1 MQNCCNSTYNSLAP
15 RKIFEHIN
23 ELWCRTIVSQKCN
36 GNPRTDNNNR
46 QISHVMR
53 KPMFYIRETSAQI
66 SFTLTRKLI
75 STFIFIIVIV
85 IFNIVIVPFL
95 YSLNQHQSHLA
106 NNADPDQMMLS
117 MQHLF
122 WFCNICLGT
131 FSLPH
136 IY

>member
-53 KPMFYIRETSAQI
+53 KPMFYIRETNAQI

-75 STFIFIIVIV
+75 STFIFTIVIV

-95 YSLNQHQSHLA
+95 YSLNPKFTASKPSCKQCRSRSDDAFYAASVLVLQY
-106 NNADPDQMMLS
+106 
-117 MQHLF
+117 LF
-122 WFCNICLGT
+122 RYL
-131 FSLPH
+131 
-136 IY
+136 